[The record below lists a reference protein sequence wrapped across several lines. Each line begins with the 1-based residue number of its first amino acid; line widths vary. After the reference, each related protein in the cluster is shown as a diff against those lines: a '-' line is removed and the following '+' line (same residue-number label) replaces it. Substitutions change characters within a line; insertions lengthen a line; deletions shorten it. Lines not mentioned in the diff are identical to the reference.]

1 MEEVINKFNPDRI
14 IIEPSGVGKL
24 SDIIKA
30 VENLQLG
37 LVLNIVATVVDG
49 SKCKIYMKNFGEF
62 LIIKLKM
69 QNQ

>member
-49 SKCKIYMKNFGEF
+49 SK
-62 LIIKLKM
+62 
-69 QNQ
+69 

>member
-1 MEEVINKFNPDRI
+1 MEN
-14 IIEPSGVGKL
+14 S